1 MSLRDCPLLYDIIG
15 GFLNMFLSKGR
26 FCMNF
31 QLCINIFLRLRTD
44 GWYVVTKGKIC
55 LRVFFFCCRA
65 DCLPAKLT
73 SDNVVCII
81 LWGYPRAMRRD
92 LNLEILFSN
101 VVSEEFVLIS
111 LSASPL
117 IKPHLTPKGWLEV
130 KCVYC
135 KVSVGL

>member
-1 MSLRDCPLLYDIIG
+1 
-15 GFLNMFLSKGR
+15 
-26 FCMNF
+26 MNF
-31 QLCINIFLRLRTD
+31 QFCINIFLRLRTD
-44 GWYVVTKGKIC
+44 GWYVVTKGKTF

-101 VVSEEFVLIS
+101 VVSEEC

-117 IKPHLTPKGWLEV
+117 IKPLLTPKGWLEV
-130 KCVYC
+130 KCVY
-135 KVSVGL
+135 